1 MKNEI
6 EQKKEYLAPKMDIIE
21 MDRQAEL
28 LAESSVDV
36 FFEKKENNE

>member
-21 MDRQAEL
+21 MDRQVVL
-28 LAESSVDV
+28 LEESIVTI
-36 FFEKKENNE
+36 FEKDE

>member
-21 MDRQAEL
+21 MDHQAEL
-28 LAESSVDV
+28 LAESSVDAI
-36 FFEKKENNE
+36 FKKDE

>member
-28 LAESSVDV
+28 LEDSITVI
-36 FFEKKENNE
+36 FEKDE

>member
-21 MDRQAEL
+21 MDRQAVL
-28 LAESSVDV
+28 LEESIVTI
-36 FFEKKENNE
+36 FEKDE

>member
-21 MDRQAEL
+21 MDRQVEL

-36 FFEKKENNE
+36 FLEK

>member
-21 MDRQAEL
+21 MDHQAEL
-28 LAESSVDV
+28 LEESIVDAV
-36 FFEKKENNE
+36 FKKDE

>member
-21 MDRQAEL
+21 MDHQAEL
-28 LAESSVDV
+28 LEESTVDAI
-36 FFEKKENNE
+36 FKKDE

>member
-21 MDRQAEL
+21 MDHQAEL
-28 LAESSVDV
+28 LEESIVDA
-36 FFEKKENNE
+36 FFKKDE

>member
-6 EQKKEYLAPKMDIIE
+6 EQKKEYLTPKMDIIE

-28 LAESSVDV
+28 LEDSITVI
-36 FFEKKENNE
+36 FEKDE

>member
-1 MKNEI
+1 MTNEI

-28 LAESSVDV
+28 LEDSITVI
-36 FFEKKENNE
+36 FEKDE

>member
-1 MKNEI
+1 MTNKI

-28 LAESSVDV
+28 LAESSVDAI
-36 FFEKKENNE
+36 FKKDE